1 MVNGGRWTDEEHAAF
16 LKGIKERGRS
26 WKIVSEEYVKTRTP
40 EQVRIHAQ
48 KHYSRQAK
56 MKHGASGKKPGG

>member
-1 MVNGGRWTDEEHAAF
+1 VVPVWYSGALWWGLDEEHAAF

-26 WKIVSEEYVKTRTP
+26 WKTVSEKYVKTRTP

-48 KHYSRQAK
+48 KHTAD
-56 MKHGASGKKPGG
+56 KPR